1 MALDASD
8 ESGRREDEP
17 APVHRLEFDV
27 PWPPKHVAAYLI
39 EGPEPILIDAGASDA
54 AAETVLREGL
64 ERLGYEPS
72 DIAHVLLTHL
82 HSDHVGQVSTLRKA
96 GATIYAP
103 APALERLQADPELLR
118 ERIDATAREAGYSEA
133 DRSSVVD
140 DLLKSFRRE
149 RRLVDPA
156 RTQPIDPTSTLV
168 VGGRKLTPIPTPGH
182 EIDHLCFETVL
193 EGSRVLFSGD
203 VLVAPFR
210 PVAFHV
216 GLDREADEAI
226 DAYYEAMARLEGTT
240 ATCVYPGH
248 GPVFDDPEHVVDRTR
263 ARLDDLVEETHA
275 ALASIEPATTLSVAR
290 ARAGELR
297 YVAPVLDTLGALGTL
312 EDRQRVQVESVD
324 GVRVYRTS

>member
-1 MALDASD
+1 MALDDSD
-8 ESGRREDEP
+8 EFGRREDEP
-17 APVHRLEFDV
+17 ATVHRLEFDV

-39 EGPEPILIDAGASDA
+39 QGPEPILIDAGAPDA
-54 AAETVLREGL
+54 AAEAVLREGL

-82 HSDHVGQVSTLRKA
+82 HSDHVGQVSTLRDA
-96 GATIYAP
+96 GATIHAP
-103 APALERLQADPELLR
+103 APALERLRADPESLR
-118 ERIDATAREAGYSEA
+118 ERIDATAREAGYSET
-133 DRSSVVD
+133 DRASVVD
-140 DLLKSFRRE
+140 DLLESFRRE

-168 VGGRKLTPIPTPGH
+168 VGGREITPIPTPGH
-182 EIDHLCFETVL
+182 EIDHLCFETAL
-193 EGSRVLFSGD
+193 EGSRALFSGD

-216 GLDREADEAI
+216 GLDREADEAV

-248 GPVFDDPEHVVDRTR
+248 GPVFDNPKHVLDRTR
-263 ARLDDLVEETHA
+263 ARLDDLVEETHG
-275 ALASIEPATTLSVAR
+275 ALASIEPATALSVAK
-290 ARAGELR
+290 ARVGELR

-312 EDRQRVQVESVD
+312 EDRQRVQAESVD
-324 GVRVYRTS
+324 GVRFYRMS